1 MLVGGLR
8 RSHILKLILINWL
21 QEDSA
26 FEGYDLTRVRT
37 ELGPH
42 KRETLLKA
50 SQLVLSPGVPL
61 MQTDIV
67 AAIQA
72 VSIVILNMTWS
83 VLMRICPCKG
93 ACNMLN

>member
-1 MLVGGLR
+1 M
-8 RSHILKLILINWL
+8 S
-21 QEDSA
+21 QEDST
-26 FEGYDLTRVRT
+26 FEGYDLKRVHT

-61 MQTDIV
+61 TQADIA

-72 VSIVILNMTWS
+72 VSI
-83 VLMRICPCKG
+83 
-93 ACNMLN
+93 